1 MQIIPLYKANSLI
14 LVGLD
19 IDFPTEKIE
28 DILVVEIDIQ
38 FKKIENKP
46 WSGQK
51 MLKFGFYDTVL
62 VSERKSLTD
71 QITEALGKNM
81 IIEIIDML
89 LYPTEKSINSL
100 VWIPER
106 LRNKIKP

>member
-1 MQIIPLYKANSLI
+1 MNIIPLYRVSSLI

-19 IDFPTEKIE
+19 IDLPTETVQ
-28 DILVVEIDIQ
+28 DTLVVEINVSDR
-38 FKKIENKP
+38 KITTQP

-51 MLKFGFYDTVL
+51 MLKFGSYDAVP
-62 VSERKSLTD
+62 VSERETLID
-71 QITEALGKNM
+71 QITEGLGKNM

-89 LYPTEKSINSL
+89 LYPTQESINSL

-106 LRNKIKP
+106 LRNKNKL